1 MTPPAIPR
9 IEEIE
14 LPPSRV
20 KVPAGLAAFVSTAH
34 AERVTHTYGG
44 HSVELLATAQGLF
57 PNPPDAVAHPR
68 TEDELEAVL
77 DWCDA
82 QRLAATPYGG
92 GTSVVWGVN
101 APAGNDG
108 AVTLDL
114 DNLNAVLE
122 IDETSRA
129 GRFQAGILGPD
140 LEAVLRPLGLTLR
153 HFPQSFPW
161 STVGGWVAQWRTIKD
176 EATAA
181 VVDAGG
187 TVTHHHAVGRM
198 HRPGWDGQ
206 RPELF
211 AAVLKAAKERL
222 DPNGILNPGVL
233 IG

>member
-1 MTPPAIPR
+1 MNWRPFSTGATCNAWRRCPT
-9 IEEIE
+9 
-14 LPPSRV
+14 
-20 KVPAGLAAFVSTAH
+20 AA
-34 AERVTHTYGG
+34 
-44 HSVELLATAQGLF
+44 
-57 PNPPDAVAHPR
+57 
-68 TEDELEAVL
+68 
-77 DWCDA
+77 
-82 QRLAATPYGG
+82 
-92 GTSVVWGVN
+92 
-101 APAGNDG
+101 AGNDG
-108 AVTLDL
+108 TVTLDP
-114 DNLNAVLE
+114 DNLNAMLE

-129 GRFQAGILGPD
+129 GRFQAGILGLD
-140 LEAVLRPLGLTLR
+140 LEAVLRPLDLTLR

-198 HRPGWDGQ
+198 HRPGWDRQ
-206 RPELF
+206 RPKLF